1 MNGLLLYNEQDA
13 ANNIWFTD
21 KLIRTGKRYGM
32 DIALALTGSSE
43 GFNGINFIINRTR
56 DFNIGKRFED
66 RGIYCFNNSKT
77 TEIGNDKWK
86 TYLLCKELGLPVM
99 NTVLYGDIES
109 ADSFC
114 FPCVMKS
121 TDGHGGSEVF
131 MVNSPAAAADIA
143 KKYPEKSFI
152 LQEPSSDLGI
162 DVRVY
167 TVGSSAL
174 CGVLRKSQSD
184 FRSNFS
190 LGGSAEPFNIT
201 SMQRE
206 AVSVLRQSLDSD
218 YIGIDFIKHKGEW
231 VVNEIEDAAG
241 ARMLYSL
248 GEIDICENFVRHIA
262 EKMR

>member
-1 MNGLLLYNEQDA
+1 
-13 ANNIWFTD
+13 
-21 KLIRTGKRYGM
+21 
-32 DIALALTGSSE
+32 
-43 GFNGINFIINRTR
+43 
-56 DFNIGKRFED
+56 
-66 RGIYCFNNSKT
+66 
-77 TEIGNDKWK
+77 
-86 TYLLCKELGLPVM
+86 
-99 NTVLYGDIES
+99 
-109 ADSFC
+109 
-114 FPCVMKS
+114 
-121 TDGHGGSEVF
+121 
-131 MVNSPAAAADIA
+131 MVNSPTAAADIA
-143 KKYPEKSFI
+143 KKHPEKSFI